1 MLPIICS
8 EKRPAVLAGL
18 ILFGFLQATSLNA
31 ESQAIPVP
39 VAADGVQRME
49 VTVDSYSFKPDRLIV
64 KENVPV
70 ELILKSVTWIVPHNF
85 VLRSSE
91 AALEIEKEV
100 PAGETVTIRFTPTRS
115 GEFKFLCTKRFLFE
129 RHADKGMVGTL
140 EVTK

>member
-1 MLPIICS
+1 MTTRMKLPAALI
-8 EKRPAVLAGL
+8 GL
-18 ILFGFLQATSLNA
+18 MVFGFLQATSLNA
-31 ESQAIPVP
+31 ESPAIAVP
-39 VAADGVQRME
+39 IAADGVQRME

-100 PAGETVTIRFTPTRS
+100 PAGETVTVRFTPTRS
-115 GEFKFLCTKRFLFE
+115 GEFRFLCTKRFLFE

>member
-1 MLPIICS
+1 MTTHMKLPAALI
-8 EKRPAVLAGL
+8 GL
-18 ILFGFLQATSLNA
+18 MVFGFLQATSLNA
-31 ESQAIPVP
+31 ESPAILVP
-39 VAADGVQRME
+39 IAADGIQRME

-64 KENVPV
+64 RENVPV

-100 PAGETVTIRFTPTRS
+100 PAGETVTVRFTPTRN